1 MSGRMYR
8 LSGLALGLALLVSR
22 SLSATQA
29 AASDSLSSN
38 HSTRIAR
45 AHVVATPPIID
56 GRLTDPV
63 WQTVEPLTGF
73 VQRELHEGAP
83 VTERTEVRII
93 TDGQALYVGAWL
105 YDSDHGGIVGG
116 EKVRDGD
123 ISKSDYFGI
132 LLDTYH
138 DRQNGF
144 VFTTT
149 PAAIEYDAQVVN
161 EGEGGGIQLPGQ
173 TRAIAGSLGGFNLNW
188 DGTWTVATSV
198 DSAGWYAEFRI
209 PFTTLRYGAGAQQTW
224 GLNLVRSIR
233 RKNEEA
239 FWSFVPRQFSL
250 MKVSHAG
257 TLQGVQVPSRR
268 VWTVTPYALTGVERN
283 FAIDPEAR
291 ERGDVGGELKF
302 GVTPS
307 LTLDLTYN
315 TDFAQVEVDEQRTN
329 LTRFPLFFPEK
340 RPFFLENAGIFSAGT
355 PQAVDLFFTR
365 RIGIDTLGQP
375 VSILGGGRLTGRVG
389 DFTAGGLQ
397 IFTDRSTTQSAEA
410 YSVLR
415 LQRELAARSRIGVIA
430 VQRMATSHPEDW
442 NRVYAVDGRIG
453 IRDAWTVDWWGAA
466 SATPGPDGDAMA
478 YSARAAYETGS
489 WTSLARIIQVG
500 RDFDPEVGFLNRRRG
515 YRFYETTVMWKHR
528 YPNSTLFKDWHP
540 HVGYRGYYGLDGY
553 RQEDRIHIDI
563 TEWSLAS
570 GAMIG
575 PEVNI
580 EHQGLQ
586 QSFAIA
592 SNVTLPVGSYDYT
605 SMGFDFGTNPSAPL
619 SLNLRA
625 DVGGFYD
632 GTRRGGSVTLGA
644 RHGSSLTTSVLVEYN
659 DVRLDEGNFTR
670 VLIAPRI
677 AYFFTPRIMV
687 QTLVQYSNQAR
698 VWTANARLGWLST
711 AGTGLFV
718 VFNEGQEADGF
729 FRWNRPQ
736 ARSLI
741 VKYTRQFGRSG

>member
-1 MSGRMYR
+1 MHTRS
-8 LSGLALGLALLVSR
+8 LALTLSFPLIAVSGLA
-22 SLSATQA
+22 ATRQDPA
-29 AASDSLSSN
+29 DSVAPT
-38 HSTRIAR
+38 HSTPAAR
-45 AHVVATPPIID
+45 ARAVITPPVID
-56 GRLTDPV
+56 GRLTDPAWLEATPV
-63 WQTVEPLTGF
+63 TGF

-83 VTERTEVRII
+83 VTERTEVRIV

-105 YDSDHGGIVGG
+105 YDTDPSGIVGG

-173 TRAIAGSLGGFNLNW
+173 TRAMAGSLGGFNLNW

-389 DFTAGGLQ
+389 DFTVGALQ
-397 IFTDRSTTQSAEA
+397 IYTDRATTQAAMA
-410 YSVLR
+410 YSVVR

-430 VQRMATSHPEDW
+430 VQRMATARSGDW
-442 NRVYAVDGRIG
+442 NRVYGLDGRIG
-453 IRDAWTVDWWGAA
+453 IRDAWTVDWGGADA
-466 SATPGPDGDAMA
+466 DAAVEAVHAIPVTRSRRRHALHGDDAD
-478 YSARAAYETGS
+478 ARAGGE
-489 WTSLARIIQVG
+489 LALQPHHGVRH
-500 RDFDPEVGFLNRRRG
+500 RR
-515 YRFYETTVMWKHR
+515 
-528 YPNSTLFKDWHP
+528 L
-540 HVGYRGYYGLDGY
+540 
-553 RQEDRIHIDI
+553 
-563 TEWSLAS
+563 
-570 GAMIG
+570 
-575 PEVNI
+575 
-580 EHQGLQ
+580 
-586 QSFAIA
+586 
-592 SNVTLPVGSYDYT
+592 
-605 SMGFDFGTNPSAPL
+605 
-619 SLNLRA
+619 
-625 DVGGFYD
+625 
-632 GTRRGGSVTLGA
+632 RGGPVRVDLQRAYCEVTHPPGEAAAAQDRDGLA
-644 RHGSSLTTSVLVEYN
+644 
-659 DVRLDEGNFTR
+659 EG
-670 VLIAPRI
+670 VDAD
-677 AYFFTPRIMV
+677 A
-687 QTLVQYSNQAR
+687 
-698 VWTANARLGWLST
+698 
-711 AGTGLFV
+711 AGEEQIDGLRCAGG
-718 VFNEGQEADGF
+718 E
-729 FRWNRPQ
+729 
-736 ARSLI
+736 
-741 VKYTRQFGRSG
+741 

>member
-1 MSGRMYR
+1 MKT
-8 LSGLALGLALLVSR
+8 GLALALLIVVQLPRLLASQ
-22 SLSATQA
+22 SSPPPPPPPAAT
-29 AASDSLSSN
+29 
-38 HSTRIAR
+38 AR
-45 AHVVATPPIID
+45 AVVTPPVID
-56 GRLTDPV
+56 GRLNDPAWLDV
-63 WQTVEPLTGF
+63 PPITGF
-73 VQRELHEGAP
+73 IQRELHEGAP
-83 VTERTEVRII
+83 ITERTEVRIV

-105 YDSDHGGIVGG
+105 YDTDPAGIVPG

-173 TRAIAGSLGGFNLNW
+173 TRASAGSLGGFNLNW

-257 TLQGVQVPSRR
+257 TLQGVHVPSRR

-355 PQAVDLFFTR
+355 PQSVDLFFSR
-365 RIGIDTLGQP
+365 RIGIDTLGHAVP
-375 VSILGGGRLTGRVG
+375 IRGGARASGRV
-389 DFTAGGLQ
+389 AGMTVGALE
-397 IFTDRSTTQSAEA
+397 IVTDNVAGIQPTNS
-410 YSVLR
+410 YSVAR
-415 LQRELAARSRIGVIA
+415 VTREL
-430 VQRMATSHPEDW
+430 
-442 NRVYAVDGRIG
+442 
-453 IRDAWTVDWWGAA
+453 
-466 SATPGPDGDAMA
+466 
-478 YSARAAYETGS
+478 
-489 WTSLARIIQVG
+489 
-500 RDFDPEVGFLNRRRG
+500 
-515 YRFYETTVMWKHR
+515 
-528 YPNSTLFKDWHP
+528 PNHS
-540 HVGYRGYYGLDGY
+540 
-553 RQEDRIHIDI
+553 
-563 TEWSLAS
+563 
-570 GAMIG
+570 
-575 PEVNI
+575 
-580 EHQGLQ
+580 
-586 QSFAIA
+586 
-592 SNVTLPVGSYDYT
+592 
-605 SMGFDFGTNPSAPL
+605 
-619 SLNLRA
+619 
-625 DVGGFYD
+625 
-632 GTRRGGSVTLGA
+632 
-644 RHGSSLTTSVLVEYN
+644 
-659 DVRLDEGNFTR
+659 
-670 VLIAPRI
+670 
-677 AYFFTPRIMV
+677 
-687 QTLVQYSNQAR
+687 
-698 VWTANARLGWLST
+698 RLG
-711 AGTGLFV
+711 
-718 VFNEGQEADGF
+718 
-729 FRWNRPQ
+729 
-736 ARSLI
+736 LI
-741 VKYTRQFGRSG
+741 

>member
-1 MSGRMYR
+1 LYSPSRASALAALRARSQLLTPMLAILFA
-8 LSGLALGLALLVSR
+8 LSLAQNPT
-22 SLSATQA
+22 AT
-29 AASDSLSSN
+29 
-38 HSTRIAR
+38 
-45 AHVVATPPIID
+45 AHVVATPPVID
-56 GRLTDPV
+56 GRLTDPA
-63 WQTVEPLTGF
+63 WAEATPITGF
-73 VQRELHEGAP
+73 IQRELHEGAP

-105 YDSDHGGIVGG
+105 YDSDPSGVVAG

-173 TRAIAGSLGGFNLNW
+173 TRASAGSLGGFNLNW
-188 DGTWTVATSV
+188 DGTWTVATSR

-209 PFTTLRYGAGAQQTW
+209 PFTTLRYAAGEQQTW

-233 RKNEEA
+233 RKNEES

-250 MKVSHAG
+250 MKISHAG
-257 TLQGVQVPSRR
+257 TLVGVRVPARR
-268 VWTVTPYALTGVERN
+268 VLTVTPYVLTGVERN
-283 FAIDPEAR
+283 FAVDPEAKG
-291 ERGDVGGELKF
+291 RGDVGGEIKY

-375 VSILGGGRLTGRVG
+375 VPIIGGGRVTGRVG
-389 DFTAGGLQ
+389 AVTVGALQ
-397 IFTDRSTTQSAEA
+397 IFTDRATTQGAMS
-410 YSVLR
+410 YTVLR
-415 LQRELAARSRIGVIA
+415 LQHELAARSRIGVIA
-430 VQRMATSHPEDW
+430 VQRMATAQSGEW
-442 NRVYAVDGRIG
+442 NRVTGVDGRIG
-453 IRDAWTVDWWGAA
+453 IHDAWTIDWWGAA
-466 SATPGPDGDAMA
+466 SATPGRDRDASA
-478 YSARAAYETGS
+478 YSARLAYQTGS
-489 WTSLARIIQVG
+489 WNNLARIIQVG
-500 RDFDPEVGFLNRRRG
+500 RDFDPEVGFLNRPGG
-515 YRFYETTVMWKHR
+515 YRFYESTVMWIKR
-528 YPNSTLFKDWHP
+528 YPGSTWLKEWHP
-540 HVGYRGYYGLDGY
+540 HVGYRGYYALDGF
-553 RQEDRIHIDI
+553 RQEDRIHLDI

-570 GAMIG
+570 GAMVG

-586 QSFAIA
+586 QPFAIA
-592 SNVTLPVGSYDYT
+592 RNVTLPVGSYEYT
-605 SMGFDFGTNPSAPL
+605 SMGFDFGTNPSAPFAL
-619 SLNLRA
+619 LLRA

-632 GTRRGGSVTLGA
+632 GTRRGGSVTLSA
-644 RHGSSLTTSVLVEYN
+644 RRGSSLSASLLTEYN
-659 DVRLDEGNFTR
+659 DVRLDQGNFTR
-670 VLIAPRI
+670 VVIAPRV
-677 AYFFTPRIMV
+677 AYFFTPRIMF
-687 QTLVQYSNQAR
+687 QTLVQYSNQVDA
-698 VWTANARLGWLST
+698 WTANARFSWLST

-736 ARSLI
+736 SRSLI
-741 VKYTRQFGRSG
+741 LKYTRQFGRTS

>member
-1 MSGRMYR
+1 MNGGATRIVFA
-8 LSGLALGLALLVSR
+8 LSLVLLYPR
-22 SLSATQA
+22 A
-29 AASDSLSSN
+29 LSSQTP
-38 HSTRIAR
+38 SPTATAR
-45 AHVVATPPIID
+45 AVSTPPVID
-56 GRLTDPV
+56 GRLNDPAWRDV
-63 WQTVEPLTGF
+63 PPITGF
-73 VQRELHEGAP
+73 IQRELHEGTP
-83 VTERTEVRII
+83 ITERTEVRIV

-105 YDSDHGGIVGG
+105 YDTDPSGIVSG

-173 TRAIAGSLGGFNLNW
+173 TRASAGSLGGFNLNW
-188 DGTWTVATSV
+188 DGTWTVATSR

-209 PFTTLRYGAGAQQTW
+209 PFTTLRYGPGEQQTW

-233 RKNEEA
+233 RKNEES

-250 MKVSHAG
+250 MKISHAG
-257 TLQGVQVPSRR
+257 TLTGVHVPARR
-268 VWTVTPYALTGVERN
+268 VLTATPYALAGVERN
-283 FAIDPEAR
+283 FAVDPEAKSR
-291 ERGDVGGELKF
+291 SDVGGEIKY

-340 RPFFLENAGIFSAGT
+340 RPFFLENAGTFSAGT

-375 VSILGGGRLTGRVG
+375 VPIVGGGRVTGRVG
-389 DFTAGGLQ
+389 AVTVGALQ
-397 IFTDRSTTQSAEA
+397 IFTDRATTQGAMS

-415 LQRELAARSRIGVIA
+415 FQHELAARSRIGVIA
-430 VQRMATSHPEDW
+430 IQRMATAKSGDW
-442 NRVYAVDGRIG
+442 NRVTGVDGRIG
-453 IRDAWTVDWWGAA
+453 IHDAWTIDWWGAA
-466 SATPGPDGDAMA
+466 SATPGRDRDASA
-478 YSARAAYETGS
+478 YSARLAYQTGS
-489 WTSLARIIQVG
+489 WNNLARIIQVG
-500 RDFDPEVGFLNRRRG
+500 RDFDPEVGFLNRPGG
-515 YRFYETTVMWKHR
+515 YRFYEATVMWIKR
-528 YPNSTLFKDWHP
+528 YPGSTWLKEWHP
-540 HVGYRGYYGLDGY
+540 HVGYRGYYGLDGF
-553 RQEDRIHIDI
+553 RQEDRIHLDI
-563 TEWSLAS
+563 TEWATSS
-570 GAMIG
+570 GANLG
-575 PEVNI
+575 PEVNV

-586 QSFAIA
+586 QPFAIA
-592 SNVTLPVGSYDYT
+592 RNVTLPVGAYDYT
-605 SMGFDFGTNPSAPL
+605 SVGFDAATNPSAPL

-625 DVGGFYD
+625 DVGGFYN
-632 GTRRGGSVTLGA
+632 GTRRGGSVTLTA
-644 RHGSSLTTSVLVEYN
+644 RRGSSLSASLLTEYN
-659 DVRLDEGNFTR
+659 DVRLDQGNFTR
-670 VLIAPRI
+670 VVIAPRV
-677 AYFFTPRIMV
+677 AYFFTPRIMF
-687 QTLVQYSNQAR
+687 QTLVQYSNQVGA
-698 VWTANARLGWLST
+698 WTANARFSWLGT

-729 FRWNRPQ
+729 FRWNRPRS
-736 ARSLI
+736 RSLI